1 MGGVP
6 KGKADPNLLV
16 GPDTRD
22 DAGVYRISDELA
34 LVQTLDIV
42 TPIVDDP
49 RRFGRVAAANALS
62 DVWAMGGRP
71 LTAMN
76 VCCFPVDAVEP
87 AVFGEILRGGS
98 EAIAAAGA
106 ALVGGHTVEDDTL
119 KYGLS
124 VTGLVDPRKMI
135 VNTA

>member
-1 MGGVP
+1 MAFLP
-6 KGKADPNLLV
+6 APPADANLLV
-16 GPDTRD
+16 GLETHD
-22 DAGVYRISDELA
+22 DAGVYRISDDVA

-71 LTAMN
+71 VTAMN

-87 AVFGEILRGGS
+87 AVFGEILRGGA
-98 EAIAAAGA
+98 EAISAAGA
-106 ALVGGHTVEDDTL
+106 TLVGGHTVEDDTL

-124 VTGLVDPRKMI
+124 VTGLVDPKKMI
-135 VNTA
+135 V